1 MTTLSVETLSVRLG
15 TRPALSEVSLALK
28 GGDFIGLIGPN
39 GAGKSTLIK
48 SILGLLPSTGAVSID
63 GRLLAKLDAP
73 ERARLMS
80 YVPQERDVAWPLS
93 VAKVVALGRT
103 PYLQPMGG
111 LTERDRAVIEGA
123 MAEADV
129 LTLRDRPL
137 SELSGGERARVLI
150 ARALAQDTPILLADE
165 PTAGLDPSHQISLM
179 KVLAGLAQRG
189 RIVVASLH
197 ELSLAARWCTRLVLL
212 DGGRVAA
219 DDTPRHVLTEANI
232 GAVYGISAFLQQ
244 SASGLI
250 VQPLDT
256 IPEAR

>member
-1 MTTLSVETLSVRLG
+1 MTTLSVDKVSVQLG
-15 TRPALSEVSLALK
+15 PRPALTDVSLSLK

-48 SILGLLPSTGAVSID
+48 SILGLVPSTGTLAID
-63 GRLLAKLDAP
+63 GRLLVKLDAP
-73 ERARLMS
+73 ERARLLS

-93 VAKVVALGRT
+93 VEKVVALGRT
-103 PYLQPMGG
+103 PYLQPMRG
-111 LTERDRAVIEGA
+111 LTDRDGARVEEA

-129 LTLRDRPL
+129 LVLRDRLL

-212 DGGRVAA
+212 DRGRVAA
-219 DDTPRHVLTEANI
+219 DDAPQHVLTEANI
-232 GAVYGISAFLQQ
+232 AEVYGISAFLQE
-244 SASGLI
+244 SAKGLI

-256 IPEAR
+256 I